1 MEIKFSCPNCSVGME
16 AEVQQLQGPIE
27 VQCPQ
32 CGQQFA
38 VDPEPVKIP
47 VVKAQTYTPAQ
58 ARQVQAPHHPQ
69 PPARGPVQRGNHAA
83 PPRKV
88 AAADDSGDKWK
99 LIGLAGAGLALI
111 VAVVW
116 FLNLDPNKK
125 NEPTAQQKEAARLEE
140 EEKAREEAA
149 AAERAKVN
157 AELQQ
162 MKDKLA
168 SEAKIKAQAE
178 EERRRQEELQ
188 ANEELEQDLA
198 KHKQIVD
205 YYAENGFGG
214 DRSAAE
220 EFIKVSRASVM
231 ELADRMNDGDTSN
244 DPKDR
249 EEADQ
254 FVADRVVWH
263 IERNTILSQWV
274 KDHERDTKKLVAEL
288 LRRNSVQDA
297 NDDTTP
303 KFDFTK
309 YAGMGSGF
317 WISSDGW
324 MLTNEHVVSDAKT
337 VDIRLQD
344 GQLLEGLVMKADETA
359 DLALIK
365 ANFAPKSWL
374 AVSKGEVD
382 LSLGRTV
389 FTVGYPAPRVQG
401 VEPKFTDGR
410 ISAASGIGDRK
421 DSYQTTV
428 PVQGGNSGGALV
440 DFATG
445 WVVGVINSKLVTSSG
460 ASADN
465 VSYAIKSKVV
475 SKFVDSAPEAKDA
488 ASKSQPSPLP
498 KGNERA
504 VIDKATNAAVLIL
517 RRRG

>member
-1 MEIKFSCPNCSVGME
+1 MELKFSCPNCNVGME
-16 AEVQQLQGPIE
+16 AEVHQIQGPIE

-47 VVKAQTYTPAQ
+47 VVKAQTFTPVQ
-58 ARQVQAPHHPQ
+58 TRQVQVPQHPQ
-69 PPARGPVQRGNHAA
+69 PPLRGPVHRGNH
-83 PPRKV
+83 PPQPRRV

-99 LIGLAGAGLALI
+99 LIGLAGAGVALI
-111 VAVVW
+111 VGVVW

-125 NEPTAQQKEAARLEE
+125 NEPTAQQRETARLEE

-157 AELQQ
+157 EELQKV
-162 MKDKLA
+162 KDKLA
-168 SEAKIKAQAE
+168 SEEKIKQQAE
-178 EERRRQEELQ
+178 EERRRQEELK

-198 KHKQIVD
+198 QHRKIVN
-205 YYAENGFGG
+205 YYAENGFNG

-220 EFIKVSRASVM
+220 EFIKVSRASMM

-249 EEADQ
+249 EEADR

-263 IERNTILSQWV
+263 FERNELLSQWV
-274 KDHERDTKKLVAEL
+274 KDHGRDTKKLVAEL

-297 NDDTTP
+297 GDESTP

-309 YAGMGSGF
+309 YSGVGSGF

-344 GQLLEGLVMKADETA
+344 GQLLEASVVKADETA

-365 ANFAPKSWL
+365 ANFTPKSWL
-374 AVSKGEVD
+374 AVSKGEMD
-382 LSLGRTV
+382 LPLGRTV
-389 FTVGYPAPRVQG
+389 FTVGYPSPTVQG
-401 VEPKFTDGR
+401 VEVKFTDGR

-428 PVQGGNSGGALV
+428 PIQHGNSGGAMV
-440 DFATG
+440 DFASG
-445 WVVGVINSKLVTSSG
+445 WVVGVINAKLESPSG
-460 ASADN
+460 VSADN

-475 SKFVDSAPEAKDA
+475 TKFVDTVPEAKDA
-488 ASKSQPSPLP
+488 VLKSPSPVLP
-498 KGNERA
+498 KGDERA
-504 VIDKATNAAVLIL
+504 VIDKATKAAVLIL
-517 RRRG
+517 RRR

>member
-16 AEVQQLQGPIE
+16 AEVDQVQGPIE

-47 VVKAQTYTPAQ
+47 VVKAQIYTPVQ
-58 ARQVQAPHHPQ
+58 ARQVQVPHHPQ
-69 PPARGPVQRGNHAA
+69 PPVRGPVQRGNHAP

-88 AAADDSGDKWK
+88 ATADDSGDKWK
-99 LIGLAGAGLALI
+99 LIGLAGAGVALI
-111 VAVVW
+111 VGVVW

-125 NEPTAQQKEAARLEE
+125 NEPTAQQKETARLEE

-157 AELQQ
+157 EELQK

-168 SEAKIKAQAE
+168 SEQKIKAQAE
-178 EERRRQEELQ
+178 EERRRQEELK

-198 KHKQIVD
+198 KHKQVLD

-231 ELADRMNDGDTSN
+231 ELADLMNDGDTSN

-254 FVADRVVWH
+254 FVADRVAWH
-263 IERNTILSQWV
+263 IARNEVLSQWV
-274 KDHERDTKKLVAEL
+274 KDHDRDTKKLVAEL

-297 NDDTTP
+297 DDDTTP
-303 KFDFTK
+303 KFDFSK
-309 YAGMGSGF
+309 YSGMGSGF

-324 MLTNEHVVSDAKT
+324 LLTNEHVVSDAKV
-337 VDIRLQD
+337 VDLRLQD
-344 GQLLEGLVMKADETA
+344 GQLIEARVVKADESN

-365 ANFAPKSWL
+365 ADLKPKTWL
-374 AVSKGEVD
+374 AVSKGEMD
-382 LSLGRTV
+382 LPLGRTV
-389 FTVGYPAPRVQG
+389 FTVGYPDPTVQG
-401 VEPKFTDGR
+401 VEAKFTDGR
-410 ISAASGIGDRK
+410 ISAASGMGDRK

-428 PVQGGNSGGALV
+428 PVQGGNSGGAMV

-445 WVVGVINSKLVTSSG
+445 WVVGVINSKLIISSG
-460 ASADN
+460 ANADN

-475 SKFVDSAPEAKDA
+475 SKFVDSVPEAKQA
-488 ASKSQPSPLP
+488 ATKSPSPALS
-498 KGNERA
+498 KGDERA

-517 RRRG
+517 RKR